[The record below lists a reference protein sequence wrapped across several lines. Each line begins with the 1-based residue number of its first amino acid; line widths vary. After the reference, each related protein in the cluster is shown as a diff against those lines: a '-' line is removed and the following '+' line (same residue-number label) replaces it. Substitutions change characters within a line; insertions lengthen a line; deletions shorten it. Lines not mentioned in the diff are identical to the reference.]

1 MKNIKYAI
9 DEMIRKPG
17 IFFII
22 VIQIVIGTM
31 ILLPGLSAA
40 IKTWDV
46 TSNSKNMFNGKEV
59 YRLLDNTST
68 EDMKKINNSED
79 SNEKLYELYSFL
91 RGNDNFNICAQQNS
105 NILIKDFSEDKRFY
119 YDLNEKNKYSINPKS
134 DVQGKFSNIKG
145 YYIDSGYNKEFP
157 LETTKGR
164 TLNEE
169 DFTIEDNIPIILG
182 SEYEDIY
189 NVGDE
194 FEYFDY
200 LSVKGKKLHI
210 IGILK
215 ADTYFFEGGSIITLD
230 DKVICP
236 LQNLDNSENIKSKVF
251 FWLSQCLIVTDNEQE
266 ALSDIRDK
274 SSQLELY
281 NFKFKNCEKDI
292 KYLIDELS
300 ENYKV
305 AMKLGITIFLFISI
319 GIITVQLNGIKEKI
333 NEYGIHLLSGATK
346 KDIMFRIF
354 NSTAL
359 YLGIGML
366 IGTYFEYFNKKDS
379 YGYYY
384 DNRILLMLFIIYVLL
399 VFVISYLPYRKILK
413 LEVNNIIRGLSE

>member
-1 MKNIKYAI
+1 MKNIKYTI
-9 DEMIRKPG
+9 DEIIRKPG
-17 IFFII
+17 TFFII
-22 VIQIVIGTM
+22 VIQIVIGTI
-31 ILLPGLSAA
+31 ILLSGISA
-40 IKTWDV
+40 ILKTWDI
-46 TSNSKNMFNGKEV
+46 SNSSKNMFNGKQV
-59 YRLLDNTST
+59 YRLLDKTST
-68 EDMKKINNSED
+68 KDMDRINNSED
-79 SNEKLYELYSFL
+79 SNEKFYELYSYL
-91 RGNDNFNICAQQNS
+91 RGNENFSISAQQNS

-145 YYIDSGYNKEFP
+145 YYIDSGYNNEFP

-169 DFTIEDNIPIILG
+169 DFTLEDDIPIILG
-182 SEYEDIY
+182 AEYENIY

-194 FEYFDY
+194 FKYFDY
-200 LSVKGKKLHI
+200 LSLKEKKMKV

-236 LQNLDNSENIKSKVF
+236 LQNLNASKDIKNKVL
-251 FWLSQCLIVTDNEQE
+251 FWLSQCIIVTDNEQE

-281 NFKFKNCEKDI
+281 NFKFNSCEKDV
-292 KYLIDELS
+292 KYLIDQLS
-300 ENYKV
+300 NNYKTS
-305 AMKLGITIFLFISI
+305 MKLSITIFLFISI
-319 GIITVQLNGIKEKI
+319 GIITVQLNGIKERV

-346 KDIMFRIF
+346 RDIVIRILY
-354 NSTAL
+354 STAM

-366 IGTYFEYFNKKDS
+366 IGTYFEYFSKKDL

-384 DNRILLMLFIIYVLL
+384 DNRILFIIYVLL
-399 VFVISYLPYRKILK
+399 VFIISYLPYRKIHK